1 MSNRWQNR
9 GVKITARRALG
20 DSAIFFGK
28 RAPISDARSI
38 GSRKPVDKTRRD
50 RFVAA
55 RTGCS
60 KIRDEILVFSF
71 FCFRNTRLH
80 LEKRNNDNKWRS
92 KSQFNPAIPCIVIL
106 GLGANFSP
114 IILTGSFTSTDP
126 STPPVSRF
134 TPILYI
140 FTRYGRGPRRKFPE
154 FQLTRAR
161 VSRNLS
167 GGVVKQSRALARLSV
182 EFLFRHAFFER
193 EKKRK
198 KGEEEEREEERK
210 KKKDRCFTR

>member
-1 MSNRWQNR
+1 MR
-9 GVKITARRALG
+9 V
-20 DSAIFFGK
+20 
-28 RAPISDARSI
+28 RS
-38 GSRKPVDKTRRD
+38 VLANQWTRRGETD
-50 RFVAA
+50 SLPLGQVVVKYGTKFLFFLFFV
-55 RTGCS
+55 S
-60 KIRDEILVFSF
+60 EI
-71 FCFRNTRLH
+71 H

-114 IILTGSFTSTDP
+114 IILTGSFASTDP

-167 GGVVKQSRALARLSV
+167 GGVVKQSRALARTRASLCRIFIPARV
-182 EFLFRHAFFER
+182 FRRR

>member
-1 MSNRWQNR
+1 MHRNSRPRGQFFPHNSNR
-9 GVKITARRALG
+9 
-20 DSAIFFGK
+20 IF
-28 RAPISDARSI
+28 RIDRS
-38 GSRKPVDKTRRD
+38 VH
-50 RFVAA
+50 AA
-55 RTGCS
+55 RFPIHPDS
-60 KIRDEILVFSF
+60 
-71 FCFRNTRLH
+71 LH
-80 LEKRNNDNKWRS
+80 
-92 KSQFNPAIPCIVIL
+92 FY
-106 GLGANFSP
+106 P
-114 IILTGSFTSTDP
+114 IQ
-126 STPPVSRF
+126 
-134 TPILYI
+134 
-140 FTRYGRGPRRKFPE
+140 RGPRRKFPE

>member
-1 MSNRWQNR
+1 MR
-9 GVKITARRALG
+9 V
-20 DSAIFFGK
+20 
-28 RAPISDARSI
+28 RS
-38 GSRKPVDKTRRD
+38 VLANQWTRRGETD
-50 RFVAA
+50 SLPVGQVVVKYGTKFLFFLFFV
-55 RTGCS
+55 S
-60 KIRDEILVFSF
+60 EI
-71 FCFRNTRLH
+71 H

-114 IILTGSFTSTDP
+114 IILTGSFASTDP